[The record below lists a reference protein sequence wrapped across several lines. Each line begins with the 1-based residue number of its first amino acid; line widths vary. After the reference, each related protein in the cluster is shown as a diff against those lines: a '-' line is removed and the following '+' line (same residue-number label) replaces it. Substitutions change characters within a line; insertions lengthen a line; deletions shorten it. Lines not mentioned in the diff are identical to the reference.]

1 MPDFTIVLGNKRY
14 SSWSLRGWLMLKQGG
29 GAFDEIVIPLDQPQT
44 RSEILSHSPAGKVPV
59 LKTGDSVVWDSL
71 AIAEYLH
78 EAFPEAGLWP
88 SDAGARAQARSIS
101 AEMHAGFAAL
111 RMHLPMDVC
120 AQNPSRGAR
129 ALSDPQVA
137 ADVARI
143 VAIWTGCRER
153 YGGGDFLFGD
163 WCAADAMYAPVVLRF
178 RTYGINL
185 PESAGFY
192 PRRVLESEAIQQW
205 LAAAECEVEVIDED
219 EKGR

>member
-163 WCAADAMYAPVVLRF
+163 WCAADAMYAPVATRMT
-178 RTYGINL
+178 TYAVPLQG
-185 PESAGFY
+185 P
-192 PRRVLESEAIQQW
+192 
-205 LAAAECEVEVIDED
+205 AAAYRKAVMAFPAMAEWIAAARDEPWVIDQD
-219 EKGR
+219 